1 MEDEITEPEKEEK
14 ETVGGEAVVKEKA
27 EALEET
33 GK

>member
-1 MEDEITEPEKEEK
+1 MAEETIEPETSEK
-14 ETVGGEAVVKEKA
+14 ETGGGEAVVKEKA